1 MIERYETPEM
11 KRIWSDHNR
20 FQKWLEVELAVCEAW
35 TEEGRIPP
43 DAMAEIR
50 RKADFDM
57 ARITEIEAETH
68 HDVIAFVSSV
78 AEKVGNEGRFIHLGL
93 TSSDVVDTAGS
104 LLILEALGI
113 IEECLRDFSGLVLE
127 KAREYRHMPCVGRTH
142 GIHGEPTT
150 FGLKVLNWH
159 YELLR
164 DRERLELARKHICA
178 GKISGAVGTYAHCPP
193 HIEEKVCT
201 RLGLTRSDVSNQILQ
216 RDRHAEVLTA
226 VALLGS
232 TLERIATEIR
242 HLQRTE
248 VLEASEP
255 FSKGQ
260 KGSSAMPHKR
270 NPILC
275 ERICGMARLL
285 RGYSLAAMEN
295 IALWHERDISHSSVE
310 RIAWPDAFHLAHYC
324 LKTMSRVIGNLS
336 VNAERMARNL
346 EITKGLLF
354 SQRVLLFLID
364 ESGISR
370 EEAYAIVQENAMR
383 CWAGE
388 GHLKDLLAGDHRL
401 ATLLDEDSLER
412 LFDYSYYVR
421 YVDEVFS
428 RFAGSGEK
436 IQQNN

>member
-1 MIERYETPEM
+1 M
-11 KRIWSDHNR
+11 
-20 FQKWLEVELAVCEAW
+20 
-35 TEEGRIPP
+35 
-43 DAMAEIR
+43 
-50 RKADFDM
+50 
-57 ARITEIEAETH
+57 
-68 HDVIAFVSSV
+68 
-78 AEKVGNEGRFIHLGL
+78 
-93 TSSDVVDTAGS
+93 
-104 LLILEALGI
+104 ILEALAVIKGA
-113 IEECLRDFSGLVLE
+113 LKDFSGIVLE
-127 KAREYRHMPCVGRTH
+127 KAREYRHLPCVGRTH

-159 YELLR
+159 AELTR
-164 DRERLELARKHICA
+164 DLERLELARRHISA

-193 HIEEKVCT
+193 HIEEKVCS
-201 RLGLTRSDVSNQILQ
+201 RLGLARADISNQILQ
-216 RDRHAEVLTA
+216 RDRHAEVLTSIA
-226 VALLGS
+226 ILGS

-255 FSKGQ
+255 FGKGQ

-275 ERICGMARLL
+275 ERVCGMARLL

-310 RIAWPDAFHLAHYC
+310 RVAWPDAFHLAHYC

-336 VNAERMARNL
+336 VDPERMARNL
-346 EITKGLLF
+346 ELTKGLLF

-388 GHLKDLLAGDHRL
+388 GHLRELLSSDCRVNHV
-401 ATLLDEDSLER
+401 LDEDSLDR
-412 LFDYSYYVR
+412 LFDYGYYIR
-421 YVDEVFS
+421 YVNDIFS
-428 RFAGSGEK
+428 RFEKSGK
-436 IQQNN
+436 MNPQNH

>member
-11 KRIWSDHNR
+11 KIVWSDHNR
-20 FQKWLEVELAVCEAW
+20 FQKWLDVELAVCEAW
-35 TEEGRIPP
+35 TEEGRIPAE
-43 DAMAEIR
+43 AMAAIR
-50 RKADFDM
+50 SKAGFDI
-57 ARITEIEAETH
+57 ARIAEIEATTH

-78 AEKVGNEGRFIHLGL
+78 AEKVGCEGRYIHLGL

-104 LLILEALGI
+104 LLILEALDILQGAL
-113 IEECLRDFSGLVLE
+113 ENFSRLVFA
-127 KAREYRHMPCVGRTH
+127 KAREYRHVPCVGRTH

-159 YELLR
+159 SELLR
-164 DRERLELARKHICA
+164 DMERISLARKHICA

-193 HIEEKVCT
+193 HIEEKVCA
-201 RLGLTRSDVSNQILQ
+201 RLGLSRAEVSNQILQ
-216 RDRHAEVLTA
+216 RDRHAEVLA
-226 VALLGS
+226 AIAILGS
-232 TLERIATEIR
+232 SLERIATEIR

-275 ERICGMARLL
+275 ERVCGMARLL
-285 RGYSLAAMEN
+285 RGYSIAAMEN
-295 IALWHERDISHSSVE
+295 IPLWHERDISHSSVE

-324 LKTMSRVIGNLS
+324 LLTMSRVIGNLS
-336 VNAERMARNL
+336 IDPERMARNL
-346 EITKGLLF
+346 EITNGLLF

-370 EEAYAIVQENAMR
+370 EEAYSIVQENAMR
-383 CWAGE
+383 CWEGE
-388 GHLKDLLAGDHRL
+388 GHLKDLLAADSRVSSVI
-401 ATLLDEDSLER
+401 DEDSLER
-412 LFDYSYYVR
+412 LFDYRYYTR
-421 YVDEVFS
+421 YVDEIFS
-428 RFAGSGEK
+428 RFEK
-436 IQQNN
+436 FGDGDYQND

>member
-11 KRIWSDHNR
+11 KRIWSDKNR

-43 DAMAEIR
+43 EAMAEIH

-57 ARITEIEAETH
+57 ARITEIEATTH

-78 AEKVGNEGRFIHLGL
+78 AEKVGDEGRFIHLGL

-104 LLILEALGI
+104 LLILEAMDVL
-113 IEECLRDFSGLVLE
+113 ERCLRNFSGIVLG
-127 KAREYRHMPCVGRTH
+127 KAREYRHIPCVGRTH

-150 FGLKVLNWH
+150 FGLKLLNWH
-159 YELLR
+159 YELSR
-164 DRERLELARKHICA
+164 DLERLGLARKHICA

-193 HIEEKVCT
+193 HIEEKVCS
-201 RLGLTRSDVSNQILQ
+201 RLGLTRADVSNQILQ

-226 VALLGS
+226 VAILGS

-275 ERICGMARLL
+275 ERVCGMARLL

-310 RIAWPDAFHLAHYC
+310 RIAWPDAFHLSHYC

-336 VNAERMARNL
+336 VDVERMGRNL

-364 ESGISR
+364 ESGTSR

-388 GHLKDLLAGDHRL
+388 GHLKDLLAADSRL
-401 ATLLDEDSLER
+401 ALILDEGSLER
-412 LFDYSYYVR
+412 LFDYSYYIR

-428 RFAGSGEK
+428 RFEKSGEK
-436 IQQNN
+436 NQQND

>member
-11 KRIWSDHNR
+11 KRIWSEKNR
-20 FQKWLEVELAVCEAW
+20 YKKWLEVELAVCEAW
-35 TEEGRIPP
+35 TEEGRIPLE
-43 DAMAEIR
+43 AMSEIR
-50 RKADFDM
+50 RKADFDV
-57 ARITEIEAETH
+57 ARVAEIEATTH
-68 HDVIAFVSSV
+68 HDVIAFVSAV

-104 LLILEALGI
+104 LLILEALAVI
-113 IEECLRDFSGLVLE
+113 KAALDDFSGIVLE
-127 KAREYRHMPCVGRTH
+127 KAREYRHLPCVGRTH

-150 FGLKVLNWH
+150 FGLKILNWH
-159 YELLR
+159 AELTR
-164 DRERLELARKHICA
+164 DLERLELARRHIAA

-193 HIEEKVCT
+193 HIEEKVCS
-201 RLGLTRSDVSNQILQ
+201 RLGLARADISNQILQ

-226 VALLGS
+226 IAILGS

-255 FSKGQ
+255 FAKGQ

-275 ERICGMARLL
+275 ERVCGMARLL
-285 RGYSLAAMEN
+285 RGYSLAALEN
-295 IALWHERDISHSSVE
+295 VALWHERDISHSSVE
-310 RIAWPDAFHLAHYC
+310 RIAWPDSFHLAHYC
-324 LKTMSRVIGNLS
+324 LKTMSRVIGNL
-336 VNAERMARNL
+336 VVDPERMARNL
-346 EITKGLLF
+346 ELTKGLLF

-388 GHLKDLLAGDHRL
+388 GHLRDLLSSDSRVNHV
-401 ATLLDEDSLER
+401 LDDDSLDS
-412 LFDYSYYVR
+412 LFDYGYYIR
-421 YVDEVFS
+421 YVNEIFS
-428 RFAGSGEK
+428 RFEKSGK
-436 IQQNN
+436 MTPQND